1 MKESTQKITDE
12 ELVLRSRN
20 GDKQA
25 LDELVARYADLVRRR
40 ARGFFLVDGETED
53 LIQEGM
59 MGLYGAVLDYR
70 QNETGKSFKN
80 FAYLC
85 VSRRIYDAV
94 KRSKSKKNEPLNN
107 SVSETLADFWASEV
121 PSPEDEMILSDERK
135 EFRQKMTALLSDF
148 EFKIFTMYID
158 GMSCTEICETTG
170 KSVKSVDNAIQRS
183 KRKLQP
189 LVKSKRND

>member
-170 KSVKSVDNAIQRS
+170 KTPKSVDNAVQRS
-183 KRKLQP
+183 KQKLRKAFTT
-189 LVKSKRND
+189 KDER

>member
-189 LVKSKRND
+189 LVKRKRND

>member
-1 MKESTQKITDE
+1 MKESTQKTTDE
-12 ELVLRSRN
+12 ELVLRSRD

-25 LDELVARYADLVRRR
+25 LDELVTRYADLVRRR

-107 SVSETLADFWASEV
+107 SVPDTLADFWVSEV

-135 EFRQKMTALLSDF
+135 EFKQKMTALLSDF

-170 KSVKSVDNAIQRS
+170 KSVKSVDNAVQRS

-189 LVKSKRND
+189 LLKSKRND